1 MFKKII
7 RVVIFIPIALVL
19 ILLSSANRQSVTLA
33 LNPFEPT
40 DTLLS
45 VSAPFFVFLF
55 IALMLGMVMGS
66 MITWFKQGKH
76 RQRAREEAAESTK
89 WHVEADRQ
97 KEKADNLANQMVTTN
112 S

>member
-7 RVVIFIPIALVL
+7 RVVVFIPIALVL
-19 ILLSSANRQSVTLA
+19 ILLSIANRQSVTLA

-40 DTLLS
+40 DALLA

-55 IALMLGMVMGS
+55 IALMIGMVLGS
-66 MITWFKQGKH
+66 VITWFKQGKH
-76 RQRAREEAAESTK
+76 RQRARVEAAESVK

>member
-7 RVVIFIPIALVL
+7 RIVLFIPIAVIL
-19 ILLSSANRQSVTLA
+19 ILLSIANRQSVTLA
-33 LNPFEPT
+33 LNPFEPA
-40 DTLLS
+40 DTVLS

-55 IALMLGMVMGS
+55 VALMIGMLMGS

-76 RQRAREEAAESTK
+76 RQRARDEAAESTK

-97 KEKADNLANQMVTTN
+97 KEKADSLANQVVTTN

>member
-7 RVVIFIPIALVL
+7 RVVVFIPIALVL
-19 ILLSSANRQSVTLA
+19 ILLSIANRQSVTLA

-40 DTLLS
+40 DALLS

-55 IALMLGMVMGS
+55 IALMIGMVLGS
-66 MITWFKQGKH
+66 VITWFKQGKH
-76 RQRAREEAAESTK
+76 RQRARVEAAESVK